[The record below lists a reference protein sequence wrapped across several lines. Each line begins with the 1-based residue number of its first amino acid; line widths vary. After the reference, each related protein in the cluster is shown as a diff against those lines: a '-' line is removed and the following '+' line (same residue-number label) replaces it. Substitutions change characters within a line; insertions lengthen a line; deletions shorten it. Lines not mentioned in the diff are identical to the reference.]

1 MENIEKTMEK
11 LCIATKNTKESQIKG
26 KLQLVSMKETINSI
40 SEIFDEFRKDRREIA
55 QRIDKL
61 EN

>member
-11 LCIATKNTKESQIKG
+11 FCIATKNTKESQIKG
-26 KLQLVSMKETINSI
+26 ELQLVSMKETINSI